1 MRHDHYLRTA
11 LAITLALGAI
21 AAPAASADGAHAGW
35 VVRPNPDQQAPQLA
49 RAAAAAPPAQTSS
62 VVRPN
67 ADQQTPV
74 SAPTTIVRVSTPTSG
89 FHWGD
94 AGIGAAA
101 GFALSM
107 LALGLVL
114 VASQRGARRS
124 RRSAATTS

>member
-1 MRHDHYLRTA
+1 MCRDHYLKRA
-11 LAITLALGAI
+11 LAVTLVLGAI
-21 AAPAASADGAHAGW
+21 AATAASADGAQRGW
-35 VVRPNPDQQAPQLA
+35 VVRPNPDQQAAQ
-49 RAAAAAPPAQTSS
+49 RAHAAAPRPAQPSW

-74 SAPTTIVRVSTPTSG
+74 SAPATIVRVSATASG
-89 FHWGD
+89 FDWGD

-101 GFALSM
+101 GVALSM

-114 VASQRGARRS
+114 VASQHGARRS

>member
-1 MRHDHYLRTA
+1 MHHDHYLKTV
-11 LAITLALGAI
+11 LAVTLVLAGI
-21 AAPAASADGAHAGW
+21 AAPAASAAGPQAGR
-35 VVRPNPDQQAPQLA
+35 VVRPNPDQQTAQLA
-49 RAAAAAPPAQTSS
+49 RAAAARPAQTSS

-67 ADQQTPV
+67 PDQQTPV
-74 SAPTTIVRVSTPTSG
+74 SARATIVRVSTPTSG

-114 VASQRGARRS
+114 VASQHGARRS

>member
-1 MRHDHYLRTA
+1 MRHDHYLKTA
-11 LAITLALGAI
+11 LALTLVLAAI
-21 AAPAASADGAHAGW
+21 AAPAASADGAQAGW
-35 VVRPNPDQQAPQLA
+35 VVRPNPDQQAAQLA
-49 RAAAAAPPAQTSS
+49 RAAAARPAQTGP

-74 SAPTTIVRVSTPTSG
+74 SAPVTIVRVSTPTSG

-114 VASQRGARRS
+114 VASQHAARRS

>member
-1 MRHDHYLRTA
+1 MN
-11 LAITLALGAI
+11 
-21 AAPAASADGAHAGW
+21 APAT
-35 VVRPNPDQQAPQLA
+35 V
-49 RAAAAAPPAQTSS
+49 
-62 VVRPN
+62 
-67 ADQQTPV
+67 
-74 SAPTTIVRVSTPTSG
+74 VRVSTPTSG

-114 VASQRGARRS
+114 VASQHDARRS

>member
-1 MRHDHYLRTA
+1 MRHAHYLKTA
-11 LAITLALGAI
+11 LAVTFVLGAI
-21 AAPAASADGAHAGW
+21 AASAASADGAHGSW
-35 VVRPNPDQQAPQLA
+35 VVRPNPDQQAAQLVRAGAA
-49 RAAAAAPPAQTSS
+49 RPAETGS

-67 ADQQTPV
+67 ADEQTRV
-74 SAPTTIVRVSTPTSG
+74 NAPATVVRVSIPTGG

-114 VASQRGARRS
+114 VASQHGARRS